1 MINLTSFRNA
11 LKSLDKAS
19 KRSLD
24 SPDDEEVRDAVIQRF
39 EYCYE
44 LSWKML
50 KRKLK
55 IDFATPEDVDRM
67 SFKELIREGA
77 VRGFVEN
84 PEKWFEYREQR
95 NITSHIYDEKKA
107 KSVYKT
113 AMQFLP
119 DAQKLLDQLE
129 ASLKSV

>member
-1 MINLTSFRNA
+1 MINLTSFRSA

-19 KRSLD
+19 RRSLE
-24 SPDDEEVRDAVIQRF
+24 SPGDEEVRDAVIQRF

-55 IDFATPEDVDRM
+55 EDAATPEDIDRM

-113 AMQFLP
+113 AIQFLP
-119 DAQKLLDQLE
+119 DAQQLLDQLE
-129 ASLKSV
+129 ASLQSD